1 MRSWLL
7 WRLFTSHLIWSS
19 QKVHLSLLNPCQ
31 FLWKY
36 CRIWNSLP
44 QGIAPKWINSS
55 PANELFASIFWEQS
69 PQASCQLVDAKLLQL
84 DADVNLLGLRL
95 EILRFGERER
105 AEGGKGKG
113 VGGDVECRAQW
124 KQEMESAVSR
134 LLIFL
139 ANSWNQSGFTDFN
152 ELDQVYMSLTE
163 FNPILLVFEFFTRF
177 YTFICFDS

>member
-1 MRSWLL
+1 
-7 WRLFTSHLIWSS
+7 
-19 QKVHLSLLNPCQ
+19 
-31 FLWKY
+31 
-36 CRIWNSLP
+36 
-44 QGIAPKWINSS
+44 
-55 PANELFASIFWEQS
+55 
-69 PQASCQLVDAKLLQL
+69 
-84 DADVNLLGLRL
+84 LLGLRL

-163 FNPILLVFEFFTRF
+163 FNPILLVFEFFTRL
-177 YTFICFDS
+177 YMFIYFDS